1 MGKDGDPA
9 GITVRAPHPG
19 GHVPPGD
26 TSRHPSVQG
35 SRNKARGMAAPSG
48 MPVIPE
54 KAKDVSILEKAHP
67 AAFPLSR
74 SRPRA
79 RGSSSLVPTRRGPR
93 QGSIPVYGQQL
104 AWLRAGSTA
113 GQGMSRH
120 WVSWWV
126 LPGHLLGQR
135 PHGSRRGK
143 RRGGEGGRHRGSWG
157 VDGTMG
163 RGWRGRRG
171 AEGQEGRREQGKGG
185 WSPAALHTPT
195 PPFLSGEQG
204 PAAVGDA
211 GRLFHAWSSRYP
223 GGPSTPL
230 PIAQGV
236 LPIADHGQDKPWSWA
251 DPDPACSP
259 QVRGEAA
266 QSPGSTKECRE
277 KGLISQRKLYLCSK
291 NPTTMPLVPWG
302 GGKS

>member
-26 TSRHPSVQG
+26 TSRHPSAQG

-74 SRPRA
+74 SHLRA

-126 LPGHLLGQR
+126 LPGHLLGKR
-135 PHGSRRGK
+135 PHRSRREK
-143 RRGGEGGRHRGSWG
+143 SRGGEGGRHRGSPGGSTEQWEG
-157 VDGTMG
+157 DGEGEEGLKGRKVGGSRGRVDGPQQLSISRLHLSCQESGNQRQWGTQGGFSMP
-163 RGWRGRRG
+163 G
-171 AEGQEGRREQGKGG
+171 AAGTQVDPR
-185 WSPAALHTPT
+185 
-195 PPFLSGEQG
+195 PPC
-204 PAAVGDA
+204 P
-211 GRLFHAWSSRYP
+211 
-223 GGPSTPL
+223 
-230 PIAQGV
+230 
-236 LPIADHGQDKPWSWA
+236 
-251 DPDPACSP
+251 
-259 QVRGEAA
+259 
-266 QSPGSTKECRE
+266 
-277 KGLISQRKLYLCSK
+277 
-291 NPTTMPLVPWG
+291 
-302 GGKS
+302 